1 MFISSATFKLL
12 GDTLDAPQ
20 RCRPS
25 TGPSTFV
32 AAIFS
37 ILASAASSAV
47 CSAQAFFKP
56 NRPFVPVHIA
66 NVACQA
72 LYDSGADV
80 SCIHDSVFRSFS
92 PDLRPKAI
100 PSPHLQFHS
109 ASGDA
114 LQVRGVYSISISL
127 LDKTVQHNFYVIKN
141 LSEQV
146 ILGADF
152 IHQQGLAYC
161 PLTTTTHWATPSTWE
176 AGVARVSALHAG
188 DPFSSTLIP
197 ISLFTASL
205 ARPASQTPLLMNV
218 VAADFPAVSGGPAL
232 VFGKSV
238 VETSNLSVQLQ
249 TLVFDNTHASTIG
262 FLLTKDG
269 IKLGTEKL
277 KAVQLAAPPSSITK
291 VRQILGLGTVRQILG
306 LCKSFRTHVRD
317 FDEISAPPTALTR
330 EDSGFTATV
339 PLPLISNIFTETR
352 VCVLAGHDALLA
364 TEKRCHAVVSASAV
378 FQRLQFAK
386 RTAVNNGLQSAKPY
400 AFAINRMVMCQEC
413 EFFSQNRELSPEF
426 SGTHFFSCLT
436 TTHNDAL
443 VIVNVT
449 RLTPCHSFPSLV
461 YQIVG
466 MDIPPGVSP
475 LPSSILF
482 HSKAVVAGRPI
493 QEIVSAAKCSLFFPT
508 LFHSDGAPELSLPL
522 TLGPPAPLL
531 GALRRRGRHPSSCVP
546 PLPLFLKRMEGFVME
561 AKHRRKKEN
570 KLKVNTHISPGEKVN
585 SLGREEIGFRN
596 AIYPVSKGDIYRNQK
611 VLLATERNK
620 IKMTIVLFILSSL
633 FLSVDAS
640 AEHVVFERIGQ
651 MSGATSFI
659 HVHVTLGIGLIT
671 EQLDTYRDLLN
682 GSFGNKEEIMDM
694 FRKNIPSNIKTDPK
708 MQESYFNSMAV
719 LWMKITAQHRLDML
733 DAYVTLASLKNT
745 LPDLPDNEVKKISA
759 RSHVRSERFDDKD
772 RERLHVIA
780 IEQGLDLGA
789 TINTHRT
796 SSSPRMPAEQPGSF
810 DFQLH
815 DFLGILSTPHELK
828 HPPRPIVVTPRLTV
842 NAITV
847 KPPYSIPSKLPKSPN
862 NVVNGAPLLPLPHLR
877 RRRDRYRRNIRIRRL
892 AGIIALPMA
901 VAATAMGIYNTE
913 QINFL
918 KTELGKLQ
926 DNQDRLFD
934 VVYRHESVIKELT
947 DALLETATAMVTIMI
962 FNPALFD
969 ARLSRIENQ
978 IRNRLTKTTHALQAG
993 LSRKLAV
1000 DYLTPSEV
1008 RSVFGEL
1015 LITAEKVKCDLL
1027 IDHHSSLFQLETSL
1041 LFDGQDAHLLIH
1053 VPMVPHKALLRLY
1066 KLHPIPL
1073 PLSETHFLIPD
1084 VKNDVLAIST
1094 NDNRYAIQLSSM
1106 DLMGCYRSNQLFM
1119 CDRFGVLARGYND
1132 TCLGSLYNQ
1141 QFEAAQRLCKF
1152 EIVPITERVYQL
1164 KKHHFLVY
1172 LPQALTVPI
1181 KCRNGSTTEKH
1192 LSKGHREIY
1201 ISSGCEAEFINHRIT
1216 TDTSITFPADILHFE
1231 WQWDKLQITDFMNFD
1246 EIPVELLRLAHNGI
1260 TRPTLSD
1267 LQFLAITKQKIGE
1280 MVRPED
1286 WGLSLIHTIST
1297 GVLCIG
1303 VLSICA
1309 YASYRA
1315 YRCYNSSNEKRTA
1328 PPTPSA
1334 PGITIITGSS
1344 APPPVSDQEARHPL
1358 ASTRYFRSSPRKQTK
1373 PKNHQFSEPPV
1384 NFHVADDEVQLPYEP
1399 HHVSVNRESLLL
1411 RRDDLIESLSII
1423 DTELHLRPSTSRSSE
1438 SKNSE

>member
-1 MFISSATFKLL
+1 M
-12 GDTLDAPQ
+12 
-20 RCRPS
+20 
-25 TGPSTFV
+25 
-32 AAIFS
+32 
-37 ILASAASSAV
+37 
-47 CSAQAFFKP
+47 
-56 NRPFVPVHIA
+56 
-66 NVACQA
+66 
-72 LYDSGADV
+72 
-80 SCIHDSVFRSFS
+80 
-92 PDLRPKAI
+92 
-100 PSPHLQFHS
+100 
-109 ASGDA
+109 
-114 LQVRGVYSISISL
+114 
-127 LDKTVQHNFYVIKN
+127 
-141 LSEQV
+141 
-146 ILGADF
+146 
-152 IHQQGLAYC
+152 
-161 PLTTTTHWATPSTWE
+161 TT
-176 AGVARVSALHAG
+176 
-188 DPFSSTLIP
+188 I
-197 ISLFTASL
+197 
-205 ARPASQTPLLMNV
+205 
-218 VAADFPAVSGGPAL
+218 
-232 VFGKSV
+232 
-238 VETSNLSVQLQ
+238 
-249 TLVFDNTHASTIG
+249 
-262 FLLTKDG
+262 
-269 IKLGTEKL
+269 
-277 KAVQLAAPPSSITK
+277 
-291 VRQILGLGTVRQILG
+291 
-306 LCKSFRTHVRD
+306 
-317 FDEISAPPTALTR
+317 
-330 EDSGFTATV
+330 
-339 PLPLISNIFTETR
+339 
-352 VCVLAGHDALLA
+352 
-364 TEKRCHAVVSASAV
+364 
-378 FQRLQFAK
+378 
-386 RTAVNNGLQSAKPY
+386 
-400 AFAINRMVMCQEC
+400 
-413 EFFSQNRELSPEF
+413 
-426 SGTHFFSCLT
+426 
-436 TTHNDAL
+436 
-443 VIVNVT
+443 
-449 RLTPCHSFPSLV
+449 
-461 YQIVG
+461 
-466 MDIPPGVSP
+466 
-475 LPSSILF
+475 
-482 HSKAVVAGRPI
+482 
-493 QEIVSAAKCSLFFPT
+493 
-508 LFHSDGAPELSLPL
+508 
-522 TLGPPAPLL
+522 
-531 GALRRRGRHPSSCVP
+531 
-546 PLPLFLKRMEGFVME
+546 
-561 AKHRRKKEN
+561 
-570 KLKVNTHISPGEKVN
+570 
-585 SLGREEIGFRN
+585 
-596 AIYPVSKGDIYRNQK
+596 
-611 VLLATERNK
+611 
-620 IKMTIVLFILSSL
+620 LFILVNL
-633 FLSVDAS
+633 FLSVNAS

-671 EQLDTYRDLLN
+671 EQLDTYRFLLN
-682 GSFGNKEEIMDM
+682 STFGNKEEITDM
-694 FRKNIPSNIKTDPK
+694 FRKNIPSNIKTDSK
-708 MQESYFNSMAV
+708 KQDSYFNSMAV
-719 LWMKITAQHRLDML
+719 LWMKITAQHKLDML

-759 RSHVRSERFDDKD
+759 RSHARSERFDDQD
-772 RERLHVIA
+772 RERLRIIA

-796 SSSPRMPAEQPGSF
+796 GSSPRVPEELPGSL
-810 DFQLH
+810 DLHLH
-815 DFLGILSTPHELK
+815 DFLGILSTPYELK
-828 HPPRPIVVTPRLTV
+828 HPPRPVVVTPRLSAKAVTV
-842 NAITV
+842 T
-847 KPPYSIPSKLPKSPN
+847 PPYLVPSKLPKSPN

-877 RRRDRYRRNIRIRRL
+877 RRRDRNRRNIRIRRL

-934 VVYRHESVIKELT
+934 VVYRHENVLKELT
-947 DALLETATAMVTIMI
+947 DALLETATAMITIMI

-978 IRNRLTKTTHALQAG
+978 IRHRLTKTTHALQAG

-1073 PLSETHFLIPD
+1073 PLSKTHFLIPD

-1119 CDRFGVLARGYND
+1119 CDHFGVLARGYND

-1201 ISSGCEAEFINHRIT
+1201 ISAGCEAEFINHRIT

-1286 WGLSLIHTIST
+1286 WGLSLIHTIGT

-1303 VLSICA
+1303 VLIICG
-1309 YASYRA
+1309 YALYKA
-1315 YRCYNSSNEKRTA
+1315 YRCYNSNDGKRTA

-1334 PGITIITGSS
+1334 PGITIINGASS
-1344 APPPVSDQEARHPL
+1344 PPPPPTSDDDEPRHPL
-1358 ASTRYFRSSPRKQTK
+1358 ASTRYFRSSPRKHPK
-1373 PKNHQFSEPPV
+1373 PKNHQFSESPV
-1384 NFHVADDEVQLPYEP
+1384 KFHVADSEVQLPYEP

-1423 DTELHLRPSTSRSSE
+1423 DNELHRPSTSKSVESKSSE
-1438 SKNSE
+1438 